1 MIALMEKVLKDNIS
15 QNNLLNQGDIY
26 INKIHSYIMDSSVII
41 LDAFKEGVLLG
52 FPWSYELAIFGGRRK
67 HIDMIGVNLDY
78 RGQGNVTKMVELQ
91 LQETKKRG
99 ISIAE
104 DMTTKNNTNS
114 YNRFHSVGF
123 KDERVKMKLELNHD

>member
-52 FPWSYELAIFGGRRK
+52 FPWSYELAIFGGR
-67 HIDMIGVNLDY
+67 
-78 RGQGNVTKMVELQ
+78 
-91 LQETKKRG
+91 
-99 ISIAE
+99 
-104 DMTTKNNTNS
+104 
-114 YNRFHSVGF
+114 
-123 KDERVKMKLELNHD
+123 